1 MKFSWKNIE
10 NWRSWKMSFFWGG
23 HFEFSKSA
31 ILNFFFASS
40 LWKIQPFYMRYHF
53 FLHYGW
59 FFQNLGKEAVR
70 NFMHRTVHDIFF
82 KYAYYKHTC
91 LLFHKF
97 MFSTK
102 SLNKHHSYVKMTKNY
117 GRTPTLFLWHYS
129 INERII
135 GRGYLFLPKQLL
147 VRFP

>member
-1 MKFSWKNIE
+1 MKFSWKNIK
-10 NWRSWKMSFFWGG
+10 NWRSWKISFFNQPFW
-23 HFEFSKSA
+23 FFFSKKKKKM
-31 ILNFFFASS
+31 LHFN
-40 LWKIQPFYMRYHF
+40 KNKQPVQMRYHF

-91 LLFHKF
+91 LLFHNF

-102 SLNKHHSYVKMTKNY
+102 SLHKQHSYVKMTKNY